1 MRRHL
6 LGLALLFLA
15 SAACAAGDTPAHME
29 LARSFFTDLKPEN
42 NYYINSVT
50 GLRWKGDLFTSE
62 NVAKTDCSGFVT
74 DILRRAHS
82 DVPTTLSLRGGRRR
96 PLAED
101 YYSNIVAQNGF
112 ARVDAINDVRIGDV
126 IAWSY
131 TRGTIG
137 TGHVMFADSVP
148 RKIKP
153 YKPLVEG
160 AEQWEIWVMDSTEG
174 PHSRD
179 DTRFRQD
186 KHHATGV
193 GRGRIRL
200 YVDASGKIAGKAN
213 SFPSAKFSDESRAP
227 TAIGRITK

>member
-1 MRRHL
+1 MQRHL

-15 SAACAAGDTPAHME
+15 SAACAASDTPAHME
-29 LARSFFTDLKPEN
+29 LARSFFADLKPEN

-62 NVAKTDCSGFVT
+62 NVAKTDCSGFVS

-82 DVPTTLSLRGGRRR
+82 DVPTTLSLRSGRRR

-112 ARVDAINDVRIGDV
+112 ARVEAINDVRIGDV

-131 TRGTIG
+131 NWGTRD
-137 TGHVMFADSVP
+137 TGHVMFADSAP

-160 AEQWEIWVMDSTEG
+160 TVQWEIWVMDSTQA

-179 DTRFRQD
+179 DTRFRED

-200 YVDASGKIAGKAN
+200 YVNESGKIVGKAS
-213 SFPSAKFSDESRAP
+213 SFPTAKISDESRVP
-227 TAIGRITK
+227 IAIGRITK